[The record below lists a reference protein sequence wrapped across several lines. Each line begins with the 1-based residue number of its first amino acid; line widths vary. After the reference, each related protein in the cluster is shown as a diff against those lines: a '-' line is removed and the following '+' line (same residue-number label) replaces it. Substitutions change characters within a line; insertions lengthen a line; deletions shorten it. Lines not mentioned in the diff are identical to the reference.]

1 MTARPPVV
9 VVGAGMA
16 GLAAATRIARAG
28 RTVRILEAATRPG
41 GRVGGGTER
50 GFVVDDGFQVL
61 FPAYPHLN
69 RLLAI
74 RELDLRPVDRGAW
87 IRDTGGRWGRLMDPR
102 QDPLALGQLVTAPWR
117 RLPDALA
124 LGRLTLLAFGND
136 ATRQAGSTAD
146 LLQRVG
152 ISEELLEAFFKPFFG
167 GVQLSDTLE
176 AAAADMLVAWRMLAL
191 GGAALPARGMQAVA
205 DQLAAGCGAPV
216 ETGIRV
222 TGWLTSETGRI
233 TGVQTAD
240 GRKLE
245 ADGVI
250 LACAP
255 PEWRSLLPECRPP
268 EGRPAFSIH
277 VLSDRALVP
286 GRRLLLGR
294 PADTF
299 RVACPVSAVASAY
312 APAGQH
318 QTVFQLRETE
328 AGADPE
334 SWLRATLADL
344 APGIAV
350 KATVEACHSS
360 ATAQFIRE
368 PDPQWPA
375 EPRPGLYL
383 ATDAQVR
390 SSIDGALAAG
400 LEAADR
406 LLARDSG

>member
-16 GLAAATRIARAG
+16 GLAAATRLTRAG
-28 RTVRILEAATRPG
+28 RTVRVLEAAPRPG
-41 GRVGGGTER
+41 GRVGGGIAR
-50 GFVVDDGFQVL
+50 GFVLDDGFQVL
-61 FPAYPHLN
+61 FPAYPHLG
-69 RLLAI
+69 RLLTM

-87 IRDTGGRWGRLMDPR
+87 IRDAGGRWGRLMDPR
-102 QDPLALGQLVTAPWR
+102 QDPLALGQLVTAPWWR
-117 RLPDALA
+117 TRDALA

-136 ATRQAGSTAD
+136 AKRQAGSTAD

-152 ISEELLEAFFKPFFG
+152 LSENLVEAFFKPFFG

-205 DQLAAGCGAPV
+205 DQLAAGCGARV

-222 TGWLTSETGRI
+222 TGWLTSGTGHV
-233 TGVQTAD
+233 TGVRTAD
-240 GRKLE
+240 GRSLE
-245 ADGVI
+245 ADGVV

-255 PEWRSLLPECRPP
+255 PDWPSLLPECRPP

-277 VLSDRALVP
+277 VLSNRPLVP

-294 PADTF
+294 QADTF
-299 RVACPVSAVASAY
+299 GVACPVSAVAPAY
-312 APAGQH
+312 APPGQH
-318 QTVFQLRETE
+318 QTVFQLREAN
-328 AGADPE
+328 AGGDPE
-334 SWLRATLADL
+334 SWLRATVADL
-344 APGIAV
+344 APGITV
-350 KATVEACHSS
+350 HATIAACHRS

-368 PDPQWPA
+368 STPPWPV

-400 LEAADR
+400 LDAADR
-406 LLARDSG
+406 LLARPSG